1 MASLIENALTKISTT
16 TVPFNA
22 TGQTTLYTVPVG
34 KLFIPVFAIAR
45 CGADAADTDITLG
58 RVGALTDFLG
68 TTQLDN
74 LDADGDQVLLMPVP
88 QDPALKLKTY
98 AAGVVVQVDVTVG
111 NGGATNYIDLFG
123 FLIDV

>member
-1 MASLIENALTKISTT
+1 MHLLENALTLISTT

-22 TGQTTLYTVPVG
+22 TGQTTLYIVPVG
-34 KLFIPVFAIAR
+34 KLFIPVLAIAR

-58 RVGALTDFLG
+58 RVGALADFLG

-111 NGGATNYIDLFG
+111 NGGAVNYIDLFG